1 MDVNDINGNINEYIE
16 QTNIK
21 PDATKNDILSIC
33 EEAEEFGFYAVA
45 VMPTWLPLV
54 VNRLRG
60 TNVRIAAGISV
71 PLGAD
76 TSETKSFAARQ
87 AIQVGADAVD
97 IVMNIGALKTGDD
110 DFVRDEICQLVDDV
124 KKENQDTEI
133 KIILECCYL
142 DQEEIVTAARII
154 EQCGADFIKTSTGLG
169 PSGARIEDVRLIRAS
184 VSETMGIKAAG
195 GIKTREQAIAL
206 IRAGA
211 KRIGTSSGVK
221 IVQSG

>member
-33 EEAEEFGFYAVA
+33 SEAEEFGFYAVA

-54 VNRLRG
+54 ANRLRG
-60 TNVRIAAGISV
+60 TNVRIATGISV

-76 TSETKSFAARQ
+76 TVETKSFAARQ

-97 IVMNIGALKTGDD
+97 IVMNIGALKTGDA
-110 DFVRDEICQLVDDV
+110 DFVRDEINQLVIDV
-124 KKENQDTEI
+124 KKENRDTEI

-142 DQEEIVTAARII
+142 DQEEIVTAARIV
-154 EQCGADFIKTSTGLG
+154 EKCGADFIKTSTGLG
-169 PSGARIEDVRLIRAS
+169 PSGARIEDVRLIHAS
-184 VSETMGIKAAG
+184 VSKKMGIKAAG
-195 GIKTREQAIAL
+195 GIKTKEQTIAL
-206 IRAGA
+206 IQAGA
-211 KRIGTSSGVK
+211 KRIGTSSGVT